1 MSGMSNVKLLPT
13 RPVVETLRTK
23 IIAHLR
29 RAIEAGAL
37 EPGMRLVEKD
47 LCEQLDVSRTS
58 LREALRELQA
68 EGVLTHIPN
77 RGLTVATVTRQEA
90 ENIYRI
96 RQVLEPLLV
105 EQFIE
110 NARASDI
117 AALKASSKKLTA
129 AYLSGDFTIIT
140 AAKRDFYDRIC
151 IGADNAIA
159 FDILNRLTLRTSHLR
174 RKSVARKERQ
184 EESVREIETLVAAVA
199 ARDAGKASQIAEI
212 HVANAAHSAFLASPD
227 LQDRPGVH
235 ASR

>member
-1 MSGMSNVKLLPT
+1 MSQLTSLSLPNDQEE
-13 RPVVETLRTK
+13 VEPLRTR

-29 RAIEAGAL
+29 RAIEAGIL

-47 LCEQLDVSRTS
+47 LCEQLEVSRPS

-96 RQVLEPLLV
+96 RRVLEPLLV

-110 NARASDI
+110 KAGAQDI
-117 AALKASSKKLTA
+117 AALKASSKELKA
-129 AYLSGDFTIIT
+129 AYRSGDFTVIT

-174 RKSVARKERQ
+174 RKSVARTERQ
-184 EESVREIETLVAAVA
+184 EESVREIEALVAAVA
-199 ARDAGKASQIAEI
+199 ARDAEEARQIAET
-212 HVANAAHSAFLASPD
+212 HVANAANSAFRASPELRD
-227 LQDRPGVH
+227 ARGGQVAR
-235 ASR
+235 

>member
-1 MSGMSNVKLLPT
+1 MSGVRLLPV
-13 RPVVETLRTK
+13 RQEVETLRTK

-29 RAIEAGAL
+29 RAIEEGIL

-47 LCEQLDVSRTS
+47 LCEQLEVSRTS

-68 EGVLTHIPN
+68 EGVLAHVSN
-77 RGLTVATVTRQEA
+77 RGLTVATVTRREA

-110 NARASDI
+110 NASAPDI
-117 AALKASSKKLTA
+117 DMLKASSRALSA
-129 AYLSGDFTIIT
+129 AYKSGDFAAIT

-159 FDILNRLTLRTSHLR
+159 FDILNRLTLRTSQLR
-174 RKSVARKERQ
+174 RRSVVRAERQDQSVSEIEALVRAIAAGDVTTARKVA
-184 EESVREIETLVAAVA
+184 ES
-199 ARDAGKASQIAEI
+199 
-212 HVANAAHSAFLASPD
+212 HVANAARSAFLASPD
-227 LQDRPGVH
+227 L
-235 ASR
+235 